1 MLREFSLPIFAGE
14 GIESIRIDMQPIGT
28 IAKGIEYKTRLL
40 VDKLRNLEA
49 AHESLKQR
57 YLQLEKTNEQY
68 KQSTQELEEKI
79 QAIKIAKAIP
89 KGKESADARK
99 KINEL
104 LRELD
109 RCIDLLNN
117 HPI

>member
-1 MLREFSLPIFAGE
+1 LFSSFTFVIFAVDGVV
-14 GIESIRIDMQPIGT
+14 IQRKNMQQIST
-28 IAKGIEYKTRLL
+28 LAKGIEYKVRQLAE
-40 VDKLRNLEA
+40 KLNSRNAAYLALEQQYQ
-49 AHESLKQR
+49 L
-57 YLQLEKTNEQY
+57 LEKSNEQY
-68 KQSTQELEEKI
+68 RQSTQELEVKI
-79 QAIKIAKAIP
+79 QALKIANAIP
-89 KGKESADARK
+89 KGKESADAKK

>member
-1 MLREFSLPIFAGE
+1 MLSSLTFVIFAVE
-14 GIESIRIDMQPIGT
+14 GIVTQWKHMQQIGT
-28 IAKGIEYKTRLL
+28 LAKGIEYKARLL
-40 VDKLRNLEA
+40 AEKLIVLSDKYQKLE
-49 AHESLKQR
+49 QR
-57 YLQLEKTNEQY
+57 YLQLEKNNEQY
-68 KQSTQELEEKI
+68 KQSTQELEVTI
-79 QAIKIAKAIP
+79 QALKIAKAIP
-89 KGKESADARK
+89 KGKDSADAKR

>member
-1 MLREFSLPIFAGE
+1 LLSSLTFVIFAVD
-14 GIESIRIDMQPIGT
+14 GIVTQWKHMQQIGT
-28 IAKGIEYKTRLL
+28 LAKGIEYKARQLA
-40 VDKLRNLEA
+40 DKLRLLTDDYRILE
-49 AHESLKQR
+49 QR
-57 YLQLEKTNEQY
+57 CHQMEKSIEQY
-68 KQSTQELEEKI
+68 KQSTQELEVTI
-79 QAIKIAKAIP
+79 QALKIAKAIP
-89 KGKESADARK
+89 KGKDSADAKR

>member
-1 MLREFSLPIFAGE
+1 
-14 GIESIRIDMQPIGT
+14 MQAIGT
-28 IAKGIEYKTRLL
+28 LAKGIEFKTRQLA
-40 VDKLRNLEA
+40 DKLR
-49 AHESLKQR
+49 SLKAEIEILNSR
-57 YLQLEKTNEQY
+57 CLQLEKSNEQY
-68 KQSTQELEEKI
+68 KQSTQELETRI
-79 QAIKIAKAIP
+79 QALKIAKAIP

>member
-1 MLREFSLPIFAGE
+1 
-14 GIESIRIDMQPIGT
+14 MQQIGT
-28 IAKGIEYKTRLL
+28 LAKGIEYKARQLA
-40 VDKLRNLEA
+40 DKLNSLAAAYQTLE
-49 AHESLKQR
+49 QR
-57 YLQLEKTNEQY
+57 CRQLEKSNEQY
-68 KQSTQELEEKI
+68 KQSTQELELKI
-79 QAIKIAKAIP
+79 QALKIAKAIP
-89 KGKESADARK
+89 KGKELADAKR

>member
-1 MLREFSLPIFAGE
+1 
-14 GIESIRIDMQPIGT
+14 MQQVGT
-28 IAKGIEYKTRLL
+28 LVKGIEYKSRQLA
-40 VDKLRNLEA
+40 DKLRSLRAAYQTLEQ
-49 AHESLKQR
+49 K
-57 YLQLEKTNEQY
+57 YLQLEKANEQY
-68 KQSTQELEEKI
+68 KQSTQELEQKI
-79 QAIKIAKAIP
+79 QTLKIAKAIP
-89 KGKESADARK
+89 KGKESADAKR

>member
-1 MLREFSLPIFAGE
+1 MR
-14 GIESIRIDMQPIGT
+14 QVGT
-28 IAKGIEYKTRLL
+28 LVKGIEYKTRQLS
-40 VDKLRNLEA
+40 DKLRSLQAAYHLLEQ
-49 AHESLKQR
+49 K

-68 KQSTQELEEKI
+68 KQSTQELELKI

-89 KGKESADARK
+89 KGKESADAKR

>member
-1 MLREFSLPIFAGE
+1 
-14 GIESIRIDMQPIGT
+14 MQPIGT
-28 IAKGIEYKTRLL
+28 LAKGIEYKSRL
-40 VDKLRNLEA
+40 VADKLKNLKA
-49 AHESLKQR
+49 AYKLLEQR
-57 YLQLEKTNEQY
+57 YQELEKINEQY
-68 KQSTQELEEKI
+68 KQSTQELENKI
-79 QAIKIAKAIP
+79 NALKIAKAIP

>member
-1 MLREFSLPIFAGE
+1 
-14 GIESIRIDMQPIGT
+14 MQQIGT
-28 IAKGIEYKTRLL
+28 LAKGIEFKVRQLT
-40 VDKLRNLEA
+40 DKLKTLNEAYKVLE
-49 AHESLKQR
+49 ER
-57 YLQLEKTNEQY
+57 IYQLEKNNEQY
-68 KQSTQELEEKI
+68 KQTNQELELKL
-79 QAIKIAKAIP
+79 QALKIAKAIP

-109 RCIDLLNN
+109 SCIDLLNN

>member
-1 MLREFSLPIFAGE
+1 
-14 GIESIRIDMQPIGT
+14 MQQIGT
-28 IAKGIEYKTRLL
+28 LAKGIEYKVRQMAE
-40 VDKLRNLEA
+40 KLGKIKVAYEELE
-49 AHESLKQR
+49 QR
-57 YLQLEKTNEQY
+57 CHQLEISNEQY
-68 KQSTQELEEKI
+68 KQSTQELELKL
-79 QAIKIAKAIP
+79 QALKIAKAIP
-89 KGKESADARK
+89 KGKDSADAKK